1 MMLRLTIRQVIWLVI
16 AASIIGG
23 GGLTV
28 AAYFTAKW
36 LDAQRTPPP
45 LPSTVNSDPSPEPAE
60 PLPAQLE
67 ADERNNIT
75 VYERVSPGVVN
86 INTTSFVEDF
96 FFGAYPQQGSGSGS
110 IIDTK
115 GHILT
120 NYHVIEGASRLDVT
134 LADNTSYPATVIGAD
149 PDNDLAIIRIQ
160 APPERLRVVPLGSS
174 RNLRVGQKVLA
185 IGNPFGLNQT
195 LTSGIISALGRPL
208 RSENGRTIENVI
220 QTDASINPGNSGG
233 PLLNSAGEMI
243 GINTAIY
250 SPRGGSVGIG
260 FAVPVDIAKQIIPDL
275 LEYGR
280 VRRPWLG
287 ITGTYQLN
295 ARLAQRLDLP
305 VNEGLI
311 LTELAPRGPAA
322 QAGLYASDR
331 VIQRG
336 GQVIVGDVLVK
347 VGDVLIKSNEDL
359 YRSLRERK
367 IGEIVPVT
375 VIRAGQALTV
385 NVTLQERPR

>member
-1 MMLRLTIRQVIWLVI
+1 MLRLSVRQVIWLVI

-23 GGLTV
+23 GGITV

-36 LDAQRTPPP
+36 LDAQRTPPAIAP
-45 LPSTVNSDPSPEPAE
+45 TVNSDPRPDAE
-60 PLPAQLE
+60 PPSQPLD
-67 ADERNNIT
+67 ADERNNIA

-134 LADNTSYPATVIGAD
+134 LSDNTSYPATVVGAD

-174 RNLRVGQKVLA
+174 RNLKVGQKVLA
-185 IGNPFGLNQT
+185 IGNPFGLSQT

-275 LEYGR
+275 IEYGR

-287 ITGTYQLN
+287 ITETYQLN
-295 ARLAQRLDLP
+295 ARLAQRLNLP
-305 VNEGLI
+305 VSEGLI
-311 LTELAPRGPAA
+311 LTGIAPRGPVPHKRACTPAIASFSAA
-322 QAGLYASDR
+322 G
-331 VIQRG
+331 
-336 GQVIVGDVLVK
+336 
-347 VGDVLIKSNEDL
+347 KS
-359 YRSLRERK
+359 
-367 IGEIVPVT
+367 
-375 VIRAGQALTV
+375 
-385 NVTLQERPR
+385 

>member
-1 MMLRLTIRQVIWLVI
+1 MLRLSVRQVIWLVI

-23 GGLTV
+23 GGITV

-36 LDAQRTPPP
+36 LDARRTPPAIP
-45 LPSTVNSDPSPEPAE
+45 PTVNSDPRSDAE
-60 PLPAQLE
+60 PPPQQLD
-67 ADERNNIT
+67 ADERNNIA

-96 FFGAYPQQGSGSGS
+96 FFGVYPQQGSGSGS

-120 NYHVIEGASRLDVT
+120 NYHVIEGAGRLDVT
-134 LADNTSYPATVIGAD
+134 LADNTSYPATVVGAD
-149 PDNDLAIIRIQ
+149 PDNDLAVIRIQ
-160 APPERLRVVPLGSS
+160 APPERLRVVPLGTS

-260 FAVPVDIAKQIIPDL
+260 FAVPVDVAKQIIPDL
-275 LEYGR
+275 IEYGR

-287 ITGTYQLN
+287 ITDTYQLN
-295 ARLAQRLDLP
+295 ARLAQRLNLP
-305 VNEGLI
+305 VSEGLI
-311 LTELAPRGPAA
+311 LTGIAPRGPAA

-336 GQVIVGDVLVK
+336 GQTVIGDVIIRVGDTP
-347 VGDVLIKSNEDL
+347 IKSNEDL
-359 YRSLRERK
+359 YRSLRDKK
-367 IGEIVPVT
+367 IGDVVPVT
-375 VIRAGQALTV
+375 VIRGGQPLTV
-385 NVTLQERPR
+385 SVRLQERPS

>member
-1 MMLRLTIRQVIWLVI
+1 MLRLTIRQVIWLVI

-23 GGLTV
+23 GGITV

-36 LDAQRTPPP
+36 LDARQTPPP
-45 LPSTVNSDPSPEPAE
+45 LPSTVNSGSE
-60 PLPAQLE
+60 PLPEAAPPQLD
-67 ADERNNIT
+67 ADERNNIS

-134 LADNTSYPATVIGAD
+134 LADNTSYPATVVGAD

-174 RNLRVGQKVLA
+174 RNLKVGQKVLA

-260 FAVPVDIAKQIIPDL
+260 FAVPVDIARQIIP
-275 LEYGR
+275 GPAR
-280 VRRPWLG
+280 IRP
-287 ITGTYQLN
+287 GTPSVVGNYRN
-295 ARLAQRLDLP
+295 VSAQR
-305 VNEGLI
+305 
-311 LTELAPRGPAA
+311 PAGA
-322 QAGLYASDR
+322 AA
-331 VIQRG
+331 
-336 GQVIVGDVLVK
+336 
-347 VGDVLIKSNEDL
+347 E
-359 YRSLRERK
+359 
-367 IGEIVPVT
+367 P
-375 VIRAGQALTV
+375 AGQ
-385 NVTLQERPR
+385 

>member
-1 MMLRLTIRQVIWLVI
+1 MLRLTIRQVIWLVI
-16 AASIIGG
+16 AASVLGG
-23 GGLTV
+23 GGITI

-36 LDAQRTPPP
+36 LDAQPSPPAVSP
-45 LPSTVNSDPSPEPAE
+45 TVNSDPLPDAE
-60 PLPAQLE
+60 PPQQLD

-110 IIDTK
+110 IIDAK

-134 LADNTSYPATVIGAD
+134 LSDNTSYPATVVGAD

-160 APPERLRVVPLGSS
+160 APADRLRVVPLGSS

-260 FAVPVDIAKQIIPDL
+260 FAVPVEVAKQIIPDL

-287 ITGTYQLN
+287 ITNTYQLN
-295 ARLAQRLDLP
+295 ARLAQRLNLP
-305 VNEGLI
+305 VSEGLI
-311 LTELAPRGPAA
+311 LTGIAPRGPAA

-331 VIQRG
+331 VVQRG
-336 GQVIVGDVLVK
+336 AQIVVGDVIVK
-347 VGDVLIKSNEDL
+347 VGEVSIKSNDDL
-359 YRSLRERK
+359 YRSLRDKK
-367 IGEIVPVT
+367 IGDSVPVT
-375 VIRAGQALTV
+375 VIRAGQSLTV
-385 NVTLQERPR
+385 NITLQERPS

>member
-1 MMLRLTIRQVIWLVI
+1 MLRLTIRQVIWLVI

-23 GGLTV
+23 GGITV

-36 LDAQRTPPP
+36 LDARQTPPP
-45 LPSTVNSDPSPEPAE
+45 LPSTVNSGSE
-60 PLPAQLE
+60 PLPEAASSSLE
-67 ADERNNIT
+67 ADERNNIS

-134 LADNTSYPATVIGAD
+134 LADNTSYPATVVGAD

-174 RNLRVGQKVLA
+174 RNLKVGQKVLA
-185 IGNPFGLNQT
+185 IGNPFGLNLT

-295 ARLAQRLDLP
+295 ARLAQRLNLP
-305 VNEGLI
+305 VSEGLI
-311 LTELAPRGPAA
+311 LTGLAPRGPAA

-336 GQVIVGDVLVK
+336 GQII
-347 VGDVLIKSNEDL
+347 VGDVLIKVGDMPIRSNEDL
-359 YRSLRERK
+359 YRSLREKK
-367 IGEIVPVT
+367 IGETIPVT
-375 VIRAGQALTV
+375 IVRTGQTLTV
-385 NVTLQERPR
+385 NVTLQERPSE

>member
-1 MMLRLTIRQVIWLVI
+1 MLRLSVRQVIWLVI

-23 GGLTV
+23 GGITV

-36 LDAQRTPPP
+36 LDARRTPPAVAP
-45 LPSTVNSDPSPEPAE
+45 TVNSDPGSSAE
-60 PLPAQLE
+60 PPPPQLD
-67 ADERNNIT
+67 ADERNNIA

-110 IIDTK
+110 IIDTQ

-120 NYHVIEGASRLDVT
+120 NYHVIEGAGRLDVT
-134 LADNTSYPATVIGAD
+134 LADNTSYPATVVGAD

-275 LEYGR
+275 IEYGR

-287 ITGTYQLN
+287 IMNTYQLN
-295 ARLAQRLDLP
+295 ARLAQRLNLP
-305 VNEGLI
+305 VSEGLI
-311 LTELAPRGPAA
+311 LTEIAPRGPAA

-336 GQVIVGDVLVK
+336 GQIVIGDVIIRVGDTP
-347 VGDVLIKSNEDL
+347 IKSNEDL
-359 YRSLRERK
+359 YRSLRDKK
-367 IGEIVPVT
+367 IGDVVPVT
-375 VIRAGQALTV
+375 VIRGGQPLTV
-385 NVTLQERPR
+385 SVRLQERPS

>member
-1 MMLRLTIRQVIWLVI
+1 MPGRHRRPCLPR
-16 AASIIGG
+16 SIP
-23 GGLTV
+23 
-28 AAYFTAKW
+28 APSRCRRRPPQ
-36 LDAQRTPPP
+36 LD
-45 LPSTVNSDPSPEPAE
+45 
-60 PLPAQLE
+60 
-67 ADERNNIT
+67 ADERNNIS

-134 LADNTSYPATVIGAD
+134 LADNTSYPATVVGAD

-174 RNLRVGQKVLA
+174 RNLKVGQKVLA

-260 FAVPVDIAKQIIPDL
+260 FAVPVDIARQIIPDL

-295 ARLAQRLDLP
+295 ARLAQRLNLP
-305 VNEGLI
+305 VSEGLI
-311 LTELAPRGPAA
+311 LTGLAPRGPAA

-336 GQVIVGDVLVK
+336 GQIIVGDVLVK
-347 VGDVLIKSNEDL
+347 VGDVPIRSNEDL
-359 YRSLRERK
+359 YRSLREK
-367 IGEIVPVT
+367 KSAKPS
-375 VIRAGQALTV
+375 
-385 NVTLQERPR
+385 P

>member
-1 MMLRLTIRQVIWLVI
+1 MLRLTIRQVIWLVI
-16 AASIIGG
+16 AASVIGG
-23 GGLTV
+23 GGITV

-36 LDAQRTPPP
+36 LDAQRTPTP
-45 LPSTVNSDPSPEPAE
+45 LPSTVNSDSE
-60 PLPAQLE
+60 PLPETASSSLE
-67 ADERNNIT
+67 ADERNNIS

-134 LADNTSYPATVIGAD
+134 LADNTSYPATVVGAD

-174 RNLRVGQKVLA
+174 RNLKVGQKVLA
-185 IGNPFGLNQT
+185 IGNPFGLSQT

-295 ARLAQRLDLP
+295 ARLAQRLNLP
-305 VNEGLI
+305 VSEGLI
-311 LTELAPRGPAA
+311 LTGLAPRGPAA

-336 GQVIVGDVLVK
+336 GQII
-347 VGDVLIKSNEDL
+347 VGDVLIKVGDMPIRSNEDL
-359 YRSLRERK
+359 YRSLREKK
-367 IGEIVPVT
+367 IGETIPVT
-375 VIRAGQALTV
+375 IVRTGQTLTV
-385 NVTLQERPR
+385 NVTLQERPSE

>member
-1 MMLRLTIRQVIWLVI
+1 MLRLSIRQVLWLVI

-23 GGLTV
+23 GGITV

-36 LDAQRTPPP
+36 LDAKTTKRALPSPVNSEPKPEAAPPP
-45 LPSTVNSDPSPEPAE
+45 Q
-60 PLPAQLE
+60 QLE
-67 ADERNNIT
+67 ADERNNIA

-86 INTTSFVEDF
+86 INTTSFVEDL

-134 LADNTSYPATVIGAD
+134 LSDNTSYPATIVGAD

-160 APPERLRVVPLGSS
+160 APAERLRVVPLGSS

-260 FAVPVDIAKQIIPDL
+260 FAVPVDVAKQIIPDL
-275 LEYGR
+275 IEYGR

-287 ITGTYQLN
+287 ITNTYQLN
-295 ARLAQRLDLP
+295 ARLAQRLNLP
-305 VNEGLI
+305 VSEGLI
-311 LTELAPRGPAA
+311 LTGIAPRGPAA

-331 VIQRG
+331 VLQRG
-336 GQVIVGDVLVK
+336 GQIVTGDVIVQ
-347 VGDVLIKSNEDL
+347 VGDTPIRSNEDL
-359 YRSLRERK
+359 YRSLRDKK
-367 IGEIVPVT
+367 IGDTVPVT
-375 VIRAGQALTV
+375 VIRAGQSLTI
-385 NVTLQERPR
+385 NVTLQERPN

>member
-1 MMLRLTIRQVIWLVI
+1 M
-16 AASIIGG
+16 
-23 GGLTV
+23 
-28 AAYFTAKW
+28 
-36 LDAQRTPPP
+36 
-45 LPSTVNSDPSPEPAE
+45 
-60 PLPAQLE
+60 
-67 ADERNNIT
+67 
-75 VYERVSPGVVN
+75 
-86 INTTSFVEDF
+86 
-96 FFGAYPQQGSGSGS
+96 
-110 IIDTK
+110 
-115 GHILT
+115 
-120 NYHVIEGASRLDVT
+120 
-134 LADNTSYPATVIGAD
+134 
-149 PDNDLAIIRIQ
+149 
-160 APPERLRVVPLGSS
+160 PLGSS
-174 RNLRVGQKVLA
+174 RNLKVGQKVLA

-260 FAVPVDIAKQIIPDL
+260 FAVPVDIARQIIPDL

-295 ARLAQRLDLP
+295 ARLAQRLNLP
-305 VNEGLI
+305 VSEGLI
-311 LTELAPRGPAA
+311 LTGLAPRGPAA

-336 GQVIVGDVLVK
+336 GQIIVGDVLVK
-347 VGDVLIKSNEDL
+347 VGDVPIRSNEDL
-359 YRSLRERK
+359 YRSLREKKNRRNHPRDHRAHRTDTDGQRDVTGTTERVATGRGK
-367 IGEIVPVT
+367 PPGAHNGLKKGDVNGCVAVTSPV
-375 VIRAGQALTV
+375 
-385 NVTLQERPR
+385 